1 MKSSARDIFV
11 VGLRNAHS
19 MEIQA
24 RDQMERQAQ
33 RLNDYPEV
41 KARVIRHLEETKVQL
56 QRLEQ
61 CLEGCGES
69 PLTIKEMAQSFT
81 GNAMAIA
88 NVVAGDEILKDTFAN
103 NAFKHFEIAAYKSLL
118 AICSAAGAEGAKPL
132 LEQSLSEERR
142 MADWIDANLEKVTLQ
157 YLEAEQRRLA
167 A

>member
-1 MKSSARDIFV
+1 
-11 VGLRNAHS
+11 
-19 MEIQA
+19 
-24 RDQMERQAQ
+24 
-33 RLNDYPEV
+33 
-41 KARVIRHLEETKVQL
+41 
-56 QRLEQ
+56 
-61 CLEGCGES
+61 
-69 PLTIKEMAQSFT
+69 
-81 GNAMAIA
+81 MAIA

-103 NAFKHFEIAAYKSLL
+103 NAFEHFEIAAYKSLL